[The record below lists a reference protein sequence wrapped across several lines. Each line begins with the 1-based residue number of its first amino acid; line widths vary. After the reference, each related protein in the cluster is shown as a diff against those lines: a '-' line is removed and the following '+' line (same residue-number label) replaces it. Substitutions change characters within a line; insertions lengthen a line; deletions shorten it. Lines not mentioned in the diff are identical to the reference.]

1 MTREETVKY
10 LYDLLKKHSVKVNEV
25 DVIPVSSCIALV
37 DDLIEYETDLLK
49 EFVEWEK
56 SKIEK
61 VCIKLLGTGE
71 DFDYAEAFGMECISN
86 TLLIDLENFLEE
98 RENAQ

>member
-1 MTREETVKY
+1 MKY
-10 LYDLLKKHSVKVNEV
+10 ERLTERDEYGNADIIDANKDYDQ
-25 DVIPVSSCIALV
+25 
-37 DDLIEYETDLLK
+37 YELLK

-71 DFDYAEAFGMECISN
+71 YFDYAEAFGMECISN
-86 TLLIDLENFLEE
+86 TLLIDLENFLKE